1 MLPARRPL
9 SLVLFFCLLILLTV
23 GVTMLSVR
31 LMSPHGWQAHDK
43 AHGHEWLQ
51 NELALTDAE
60 REAIDQFE
68 APYRTERARLQA
80 EFDQKVQAI
89 ADLLESRDAFGPDV
103 VHAIHDLHIVHGELQ
118 ELSIR
123 HYFDMLSVLPPEKQ
137 EQLRKLAVAALSTP
151 Q

>member
-9 SLVLFFCLLILLTV
+9 SLVLFFSLLILLTV
-23 GVTMLSVR
+23 GVTMLSVH
-31 LMSPHGWQAHDK
+31 LMSPRDWHSHDQP
-43 AHGHEWLQ
+43 HGHRWLHK
-51 NELALTDAE
+51 ELGLTEAE
-60 REAIDQFE
+60 AAAIDQFE

-80 EFDQKVQAI
+80 EFDQRVQAI
-89 ADLLESRDAFGPDV
+89 ADLLETRDAFGPDV

-137 EQLRKLAVAALSTP
+137 DELRKIAVAALSTP